1 MAETTKDKAEDKGI
15 TKKIVL
21 SEELEEIKEYAYSDI
36 PLERVVIPKSVK
48 AIGKRA
54 FNARCIEL
62 YDKEQ
67 SLVSECEPFSCED
80 HLLVV
85 RSAET
90 DEIKFAVP
98 VYFGELITGFTDR
111 SDKLIMMLFG
121 GSTETFDFTLYDLLF
136 KKVYDGGY
144 GNVRGKFMAAH
155 YRLKYPNGLCGEA
168 EKMYRSFIDEN
179 AWHILKLLIKENDA
193 DVGKIKDFPYMDR
206 VKTDKLD
213 EFIDLYWIMGQTELA
228 EWLIS
233 YKKSRGEFSVKSF
246 DKQKSIEQKKEES
259 ELETEEN
266 EKRLYNK
273 LRYGEFRKFQKL
285 AEEGDSYGQY
295 MLALM
300 YTNGVGT
307 EADERLGAE
316 WMIKSAKQG
325 FCQAR
330 NALALY
336 YKTGKGVEK
345 DLQKAFDMLTEASEQ
360 GHAFSCNEL
369 GKFYEEGLVV
379 AVDLKKAAELY
390 EKAAEHYTGG
400 MINLARCYE
409 EGLGVEKDL
418 QKAKEL
424 KEKAGA
430 S

>member
-1 MAETTKDKAEDKGI
+1 M
-15 TKKIVL
+15 
-21 SEELEEIKEYAYSDI
+21 
-36 PLERVVIPKSVK
+36 
-48 AIGKRA
+48 
-54 FNARCIEL
+54 N
-62 YDKEQ
+62 DKEQ
-67 SLVSECEPFSCED
+67 SLVSECEPFSSED

-98 VYFGELITGFTDR
+98 VYHGELITGFTDR

-121 GSTETFDFTLYDLLF
+121 GNTETFDFTLYDLLF
-136 KKVYDGGY
+136 KKMYDGGY
-144 GNVRGKFMAAH
+144 GNVRGKFIAAH

-168 EKMYRSFIDEN
+168 EKSTAHF
-179 AWHILKLLIKENDA
+179 
-193 DVGKIKDFPYMDR
+193 
-206 VKTDKLD
+206 
-213 EFIDLYWIMGQTELA
+213 WIMGKTELA

-233 YKKSRGEFSVKSF
+233 YKKSRGSFSAESF
-246 DKQKSIEQKKEES
+246 DKQDAIAQNKEES

-273 LRYGEFRKFQKL
+273 LRYGEFRKFRKL
-285 AEEGDSYGQY
+285 AEESDCYGQY
-295 MLALM
+295 MLASM
-300 YTNGVGT
+300 YTYGVGT
-307 EADERLGAE
+307 EVNEKLGAE
-316 WMIKSAKQG
+316 WMTKSAEQG

-330 NALALY
+330 SVLALY
-336 YKTGKGVEK
+336 YKTGRGVEK
-345 DLQKAFDMLTEASEQ
+345 DLQKSFDMLTEAAEQ

-390 EKAAEHYTGG
+390 RKAAEHYTGG
-400 MINLARCYE
+400 MLNLARCYK

-424 KEKAGA
+424 REKAGL

>member
-1 MAETTKDKAEDKGI
+1 MAEVIKNKAGNKGSTKD
-15 TKKIVL
+15 IVL
-21 SEELEEIKEYAYSDI
+21 SEGLEEIREYAYSDI
-36 PLERVVIPKSVK
+36 TLERVVIPKSVK
-48 AIGKRA
+48 AIGKKA
-54 FNARCIEL
+54 FSTRCIEI

-67 SLVSECEPFSCED
+67 SLVSGCEPFSSED

-98 VYFGELITGFTDR
+98 VYFGELITGFTKR
-111 SDKLIMMLFG
+111 SDKLIMTLFG

-144 GNVRGKFMAAH
+144 GNVPGKFMAAH
-155 YRLKYPNGLCGEA
+155 YRLKYPKGLCDEA
-168 EKMYRSFIDEN
+168 EKMYRSFIVEN
-179 AWHILKLLIKENDA
+179 AWYILKLLIKENDA
-193 DVGKIKDFPYMDR
+193 DVGKIKDFPHIDR

-233 YKKSRGEFSVKSF
+233 YKKSRGEFSAESF
-246 DKQKSIEQKKEES
+246 DKQKSIEQKKES
-259 ELETEEN
+259 QLETEEN

-295 MLALM
+295 MLASM

-307 EADERLGAE
+307 KADEKLGAE
-316 WMIKSAKQG
+316 WMIKSAEQG

-330 NALALY
+330 SALALY
-336 YKTGKGVEK
+336 YSYPSLKLKHPYER
-345 DLQKAFDMLTEASEQ
+345 LYYR
-360 GHAFSCNEL
+360 HRFS
-369 GKFYEEGLVV
+369 KFYRNIKNQSIRNGCSRHRRIT
-379 AVDLKKAAELY
+379 ADLEIRHRLENGY
-390 EKAAEHYTGG
+390 
-400 MINLARCYE
+400 N
-409 EGLGVEKDL
+409 
-418 QKAKEL
+418 
-424 KEKAGA
+424 
-430 S
+430 

>member
-1 MAETTKDKAEDKGI
+1 MAETTKDKAENKGI
-15 TKKIVL
+15 IKEIVL
-21 SEELEEIKEYAYSDI
+21 SEELEEIREYAYSDNPI
-36 PLERVVIPKSVK
+36 ERVVIPKSVK
-48 AIGKRA
+48 VIGKRA
-54 FNARCIEL
+54 FSTKYIEI

-67 SLVSECEPFSCED
+67 SLVSGCEPFSSED

-98 VYFGELITGFTDR
+98 VYHGELITGFTDR

-121 GSTETFDFTLYDLLF
+121 GSTETFDFTLYDLMF
-136 KKVYDGGY
+136 KKVYDVGY

-155 YRLKYPNGLCGEA
+155 YRLKYPDGLCGEA

-179 AWHILKLLIKENDA
+179 AWYILKLLIEDNNA
-193 DVGKIKDFPYMDR
+193 DVGKISDFPYMYR

-213 EFIDLYWIMGQTELA
+213 KFINLYWIMGKTELA

-233 YKKSRGEFSVKSF
+233 CKKSIGSFSAESF
-246 DKQKSIEQKKEES
+246 DKQDAIAQNKEES

-273 LRYGEFRKFQKL
+273 LRYGEFRKFRKL

-295 MLALM
+295 MLASM
-300 YTNGVGT
+300 YTYGVGT
-307 EADERLGAE
+307 EVNEKLGAE
-316 WMIKSAKQG
+316 LMTRSAEQG

-330 NALALY
+330 SVLALY
-336 YKTGKGVEK
+336 YKTGRGVEK
-345 DLQKAFDMLTEASEQ
+345 DLQKSFDMLTEAAEQ

-390 EKAAEHYTGG
+390 RKAAEHYTGG
-400 MINLARCYE
+400 MLNLARCYE
-409 EGLGVEKDL
+409 EGLGVEEDL

-424 KEKAGA
+424 REKAGL